1 MTTANPYQVF
11 GSSVPSMLGRRSLIN
26 EIEARLLKDTPDHVS
41 IVGPM
46 YYGKSVLLSH
56 LAATHRTGSTHYL
69 TTVYLDFRIS
79 PPASDT
85 TFKQRL
91 ASALKTGLQPVR
103 SELSGHIDPEYE
115 RVHELLDDVFA
126 DLAKEKEIAR
136 ILVVLDGFDHVL
148 AGTGLTR
155 NLWDQLR
162 ELARRPSLRLV
173 TGSRRRLRELCR
185 TREARSSNFWGIFHD
200 PPSQVSIL
208 DDSDWDAFLL
218 PLLEAGCTL
227 DAPARKEIVN
237 WTGGVPVLVCALL
250 QELWETRQGRTQLS
264 KREIDEA
271 AATILNGPRESLSAL
286 WDDCDDELRADLG
299 ALAGPGIPLVD
310 LSDSRRHAIES
321 RGFGRISKNRLRGSC
336 QLMQHYAQRQAPA
349 VADLKRLFGT
359 ASGFEM
365 HIRSML
371 ELRLDQVAGPDVDR
385 DLREFVRNA
394 VRDIEPDP
402 EHALVWIRSISDR
415 ALALIWDAEL
425 PPNRALPREWL
436 DEWRHAGVNNMPDD
450 GGQLPHGSG
459 RQCSVLR
466 LITGTEH
473 LRRQSRYVTK
483 TTSLLVDHLQSV
495 GSFGQHLKE
504 YPEARISIGFAAAS
518 ILAAISLVES
528 LTADLQREEGSGRDT
543 A

>member
-1 MTTANPYQVF
+1 MMTANPYQVF
-11 GSSVPSMLGRRSLIN
+11 GSSVPSMLGRQALIK

-46 YYGKSVLLSH
+46 HYGKSVLLSH
-56 LAATHRTGSTHYL
+56 LAATHRAGSSHYL
-69 TTVYLDFRIS
+69 TTVYIDFRIS

-136 ILVVLDGFDHVL
+136 MLVVLDGFDHVL

-208 DDSDWDAFLL
+208 DASDWDAFLL

-227 DAPARKEIVN
+227 DAPARKELVN

-250 QELWETRQGRTQLS
+250 QELWETRHGRAQLS
-264 KREIDEA
+264 KPEIDEA
-271 AATILNGPRESLSAL
+271 AKRRQRYWAGHARASRPCGTTAMTNCVPISARLRVPAFHWPTCPTTGATRSRAADSAAYRRIAFKDPAGSCSATRKDRPRPSPTSNACSAL
-286 WDDCDDELRADLG
+286 LPASRCTYCPCWSCDW
-299 ALAGPGIPLVD
+299 
-310 LSDSRRHAIES
+310 
-321 RGFGRISKNRLRGSC
+321 NRLHRGTS
-336 QLMQHYAQRQAPA
+336 
-349 VADLKRLFGT
+349 T
-359 ASGFEM
+359 ASSMTMSGVSCVTWT
-365 HIRSML
+365 HRKLRST
-371 ELRLDQVAGPDVDR
+371 
-385 DLREFVRNA
+385 
-394 VRDIEPDP
+394 
-402 EHALVWIRSISDR
+402 
-415 ALALIWDAEL
+415 
-425 PPNRALPREWL
+425 
-436 DEWRHAGVNNMPDD
+436 
-450 GGQLPHGSG
+450 GSG
-459 RQCSVLR
+459 
-466 LITGTEH
+466 
-473 LRRQSRYVTK
+473 
-483 TTSLLVDHLQSV
+483 
-495 GSFGQHLKE
+495 
-504 YPEARISIGFAAAS
+504 AS
-518 ILAAISLVES
+518 PDAH
-528 LTADLQREEGSGRDT
+528 
-543 A
+543 

>member
-1 MTTANPYQVF
+1 MVTANPYQVF
-11 GSSVPSMLGRRSLIN
+11 GSSVPSMLGRQSLIN

-56 LAATHRTGSTHYL
+56 LAATHRTESTHYL
-69 TTVYLDFRIS
+69 TTVYIDLRVS
-79 PPASDT
+79 PPETDT

-91 ASALKTGLQPVR
+91 AHALKTGLQPVR

-115 RVHELLDDVFA
+115 HVHELLDDVFE
-126 DLAKEKEIAR
+126 DLAKEKESAR

-173 TGSRRRLRELCR
+173 TGSRRRLRELCQ
-185 TREARSSNFWGIFHD
+185 TREARSSSFWGIFHD

-237 WTGGVPVLVCALL
+237 WTGGVPVRVCALL
-250 QELWETRQGRTQLS
+250 QELWETRHGGTQLS
-264 KREIDEA
+264 KPEIDEA

-299 ALAGPGIPLVD
+299 TLASTGIPLVD

-321 RGFGRISKNRLRGSC
+321 RGFGRTSKKHLRGSC
-336 QLMQHYAQRQAPA
+336 RLMQHYAQRQAPA

-371 ELRLDQVAGPDVDR
+371 ALRLEQIASRNVDSLLHDHVSR
-385 DLREFVRNA
+385 V
-394 VRDIEPDP
+394 VRDMDKP
-402 EHALVWIRSISDR
+402 EVALDGIRRIAGR
-415 ALALIWDAEL
+415 ALTLIWDAEL
-425 PPNRALPREWL
+425 PPDKSLPPEWVEHWQRAKVDFPHDEGKLP
-436 DEWRHAGVNNMPDD
+436 D
-450 GGQLPHGSG
+450 GYGA
-459 RQCSVLR
+459 QCGLLR
-466 LITGTEH
+466 LVTGTGNT
-473 LRRQSRYVTK
+473 RPMGKCVTK
-483 TTSLLVDHLQSV
+483 TTCLLVDHLHSV
-495 GSFGQHLKE
+495 GNFGQHQE
-504 YPEARISIGFAAAS
+504 EFQTSISIGFAAS
-518 ILAAISLVES
+518 SVLSTISLVES

>member
-1 MTTANPYQVF
+1 MVTANPYQVF
-11 GSSVPSMLGRRSLIN
+11 GPSVPTMLGRGSLIN
-26 EIEARLLKDTPDHVS
+26 QIEGRLLKDTPDHVS

-46 YYGKSVLLSH
+46 HYGKSVLLNH
-56 LAATHRTGSTHYL
+56 LADTHRTGSSRYL
-69 TTVYLDFRIS
+69 TTVYIDFRIS
-79 PPASDT
+79 PPESDAA
-85 TFKQRL
+85 FKQRL
-91 ASALKTGLQPVR
+91 ANALKTGLQPVC

-115 RVHELLDDVFA
+115 RIHELLDDVFA
-126 DLAKEKEIAR
+126 DLAKEKETAR

-185 TREARSSNFWGIFHD
+185 TEEAQSSNFWGIFHD
-200 PPSQVSIL
+200 PPSQVSTL

-218 PLLEAGCTL
+218 PLQEAGCTL

-250 QELWETRQGRTQLS
+250 QELWEIHHGRTQLS
-264 KREIDEA
+264 KPEIDEA

-299 ALAGPGIPLVD
+299 TLASADIRLAD

-321 RGFGRISKNRLRGSC
+321 RGFGRESRKHLRGSC
-336 QLMQHYAQRQAPA
+336 RLMKRYTERQAPA

-371 ELRLDQVAGPDVDR
+371 ELLRLEQIASRNVDSLLH
-385 DLREFVRNA
+385 DHVRRV
-394 VRDIEPDP
+394 VRDMDKP
-402 EHALVWIRSISDR
+402 EIALDGIRPIARR
-415 ALALIWDAEL
+415 ALTLIWDAEL
-425 PPNRALPREWL
+425 PPDKTLRPEWVEHWKRVGVDFAHDEGKLP
-436 DEWRHAGVNNMPDD
+436 D
-450 GGQLPHGSG
+450 GYGP
-459 RQCSVLR
+459 QCGLLR
-466 LITGTEH
+466 LVTGTGNT
-473 LRRQSRYVTK
+473 RPMGKCVTK
-483 TTSLLVDHLQSV
+483 TTCLLVDHLHSV
-495 GSFGQHLKE
+495 GNFGQHRE
-504 YPEARISIGFAAAS
+504 ESRETSISIGFVAAS
-518 ILAAISLVES
+518 VLSAISLVEN
-528 LTADLQREEGSGRDT
+528 LAADLHRREDSG
-543 A
+543 